1 LQDGKSVDGKYP
13 PGLSIVLPAFNEEEN
28 IATAIQRC
36 FTVLGQLGVAHEIIV
51 VNDGSADATSSISQ
65 KIAAENARLRVI
77 DFEHNRGYGVALRTG
92 FLAARYRHVF
102 YTDSDNQFDV
112 SELKY
117 LLPIIDTYDL
127 VVGFRVYRYD
137 RPMRLFL
144 SWGYNRLVRLIFG
157 VRIHDIDCAFK
168 LFRREIFDEMHLE
181 AADFFI
187 DTEIVVK
194 AKRLGYRLNEVGV
207 RHYPRMAGKTTVH
220 PSDIPRTLRTL
231 LRIWKSCRRMK
242 APPQHAA
249 PEKLPVPNA
258 LPVTLENKSSQKKQK
273 NHAKAQR
280 RKVGAKKKN

>member
-1 LQDGKSVDGKYP
+1 MQAGKSVESKYP

-28 IATAIQRC
+28 IAAAVGRC
-36 FTVLGQLGVAHEIIV
+36 FSVLEQLGVAHEVIV
-51 VNDGSADATSSISQ
+51 VNDGSADATSSIC
-65 KIAAENARLRVI
+65 KKLAEENSRLRVI
-77 DFEHNRGYGVALRTG
+77 DFERNKGYGVALRTG
-92 FLAARYRHVF
+92 FLAARFRHVF

-144 SWGYNRLVRLIFG
+144 SWGYNLLVRLVFSI
-157 VRIHDIDCAFK
+157 RIHDIDCAFK
-168 LFRREIFDEMHLE
+168 LFRREIFDEMQLE
-181 AADFFI
+181 ANDFFI

-207 RHYPRMAGKTTVH
+207 RHYPRMAGKTTIR

-231 LRIWKSCRRMK
+231 LRIWKSCRKMK
-242 APPQHAA
+242 TPPRASAPAA
-249 PEKLPVPNA
+249 LPVPNA
-258 LPVTLENKSSQKKQK
+258 RPVNFENRSPKSL
-273 NHAKAQR
+273 
-280 RKVGAKKKN
+280 